1 MLNVKILYW
10 GTMEPVDLS
19 QFREIIRQAMR
30 LNPAVYAVIQVS
42 PQGIYIALLVVSL
55 ASISGALGQSIV
67 LFINRVRPRRF
78 ILALGISAANQMLGF
93 VLWAVI
99 VWLVST
105 YIFGATQAFVAV
117 AAAVGLA
124 YAPQLLAFF
133 ELVPFFGNPFAVLLS
148 LWSMLAIVVAV
159 HVGTGLDL
167 WQSVVTS
174 GLGWLLILLWRR
186 SIGRPVYALG
196 AWIERQAAGNPLRFQ
211 LDDIPQLRHASEMA
225 QNLEH
230 WRERLSRTRLAELS
244 QRLDFSG
251 KGRDKGDEVE
261 APDASESP
269 HSHTNGPEAG

>member
-1 MLNVKILYW
+1 
-10 GTMEPVDLS
+10 MEPVDLF

-30 LNPAVYAVIQVS
+30 LNPTVYAVIQVS
-42 PQGIYIALLVVSL
+42 PQGIYIALLVVGL

-78 ILALGISAANQMLGF
+78 ILSLGISAANQVLGY
-93 VLWAVI
+93 VLWAGI

-105 YIFGATQAFVAV
+105 YIFGATQTFVAV

-133 ELVPFFGNPFAVLLS
+133 ELMPFFGNPFAVLLS

-159 HVGTGLDL
+159 HVGTGLEL

-196 AWIERQAAGNPLRFQ
+196 HWIERRAAGNSLRFK
-211 LDDIPQLRHASEMA
+211 LGDIPQLRHASEMA
-225 QNLEH
+225 QNVEQ
-230 WRERLSRTRLAELS
+230 WRERVSRTRLAELS

-251 KGRDKGDEVE
+251 KGRENAVGREKDETTE
-261 APDASESP
+261 APDPTIPPYSKGAEQEGS
-269 HSHTNGPEAG
+269 